1 MIRIAPR
8 VADVEGVDWTYAD
21 VAREL
26 QDLAENDVDGIALES
41 APGPSR
47 EDEVADDE
55 IARAS
60 EELQSDEG

>member
-8 VADVEGVDWTYAD
+8 VADVEGVDWTYDD

-26 QDLAENDVDGIALES
+26 QELEVDDVDGIALES
-41 APGPSR
+41 AAGPSR
-47 EDEVADDE
+47 EDEAADDE
-55 IARAS
+55 IGRAS

>member
-8 VADVEGVDWTYAD
+8 VADVEGVEWTYAD

-26 QDLAENDVDGIALES
+26 QDLEVDDVDGIALES
-41 APGPSR
+41 AAGPGR

-55 IARAS
+55 IGRAS